1 MRYESDNYLAHHGI
15 KGQHWGVRRFQNE
28 DGTLTAAGKDRY
40 LVGKERAEEYRQNKK
55 EEIAKLE
62 RSNPL
67 VNRANKEMETL
78 KRDYDLDD
86 NGRATWKTN
95 LFKYSED
102 QVRQA
107 ESQYRALQQVT
118 KNDREAIKQKAGE
131 RAMQRLVD
139 KYGEKSIKDMEYYHE
154 ETARR
159 DKKRAG
165 IIAGIFAA
173 VAAIPIVS
181 IIVGNIKR
189 RKEAEQNTR
198 SKIDQINQKM
208 KQQIDNLRKGNPPR

>member
-1 MRYESDNYLAHHGI
+1 MRYESDNYLVHHGI

-107 ESQYRALQQVT
+107 ESQYHALQQVT
-118 KNDREAIKQKAGE
+118 KNDREVIKQKAGE

-181 IIVGNIKR
+181 IIVGNIRR
-189 RKEAEQNTR
+189 RKESEQNMR
-198 SKIDQINQKM
+198 SKTDQINQRM